1 MTHFLG
7 RHDDAIWQRI
17 ARDIRCYQRDDGSWA
32 LYAGAPGDLS
42 TTIECYFA
50 LRLIGDTGA
59 HIDRAHRFILDRGG
73 IAGARVFTRIWLAL
87 CGEWSWDD
95 LPMMPVELMLLPA
108 RAPISI
114 YRFSSWARATL
125 VPLLILMATR
135 PVRHVPAHVSLS
147 DLRVA
152 PGASPSPR
160 CAPDRLFLAIAA
172 MLRRYQHA
180 PWHPG
185 RERALAKAE
194 RWILE
199 HQEADGSWGGIQP
212 PWVYSLMALHAL
224 GRATG
229 TPALER
235 GLAGMP

>member
-1 MTHFLG
+1 MIEREAPRSDLDLTFTIDRSQSWFLGSQIEPGFWWAELESNATMDAEYVLMTHFLG
-7 RHDDAIWQRI
+7 RRDDAIWQRI

-125 VPLLILMATR
+125 VPLLILLAKR
-135 PVRHVPAHVSLS
+135 PVRHVPAPASLT

-152 PGASPSPR
+152 PGAPPSPR
-160 CAPDRLFLAIAA
+160 CTTDRLFLAIDAK
-172 MLRRYQHA
+172 LRRKQLGHR
-180 PWHPG
+180 HP
-185 RERALAKAE
+185 
-194 RWILE
+194 
-199 HQEADGSWGGIQP
+199 
-212 PWVYSLMALHAL
+212 
-224 GRATG
+224 
-229 TPALER
+229 
-235 GLAGMP
+235 